1 MDVIKIHDLIAS
13 LWYFSLKIFR
23 INMIFTHQNINLGP
37 KNFIYSGISISLAN
51 TNNKNNMSP
60 CFKENWKKMGI
71 TMPYVPYP
79 KFKSL
84 PAIRNV

>member
-60 CFKENWKKMGI
+60 CFKENWKKIGRNYALRSI
-71 TMPYVPYP
+71 P
-79 KFKSL
+79 K
-84 PAIRNV
+84 I